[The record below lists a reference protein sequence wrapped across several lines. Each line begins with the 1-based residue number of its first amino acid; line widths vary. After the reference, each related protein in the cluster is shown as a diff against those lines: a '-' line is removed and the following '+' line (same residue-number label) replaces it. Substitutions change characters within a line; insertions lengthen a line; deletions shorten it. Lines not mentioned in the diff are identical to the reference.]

1 MFKRILFIYP
11 TKREKIYHDYLLG
24 NAPSNLLYGLA
35 ELIKKGYKCDFVDAG
50 YDQSKNPFYYIFYPL
65 ERFFQKVY
73 GSSFHLYH
81 VLYKLKAIKDHDL
94 VIVTSEACALPLL
107 LLKRIGIIKKPV
119 IFLSITGIYSFEK
132 IKNVLLKKILKSL
145 LAQAN
150 KIVCFS
156 EDEVKKYKK
165 SYGLKT
171 YAVPFGI
178 DSGFYLKNYDL
189 KADKQHILFISKNKN
204 KDMELMSKLANLFPK
219 EKFVIVINNQPVKSY
234 WPTNVKFKNNLDYQE
249 IMKLYS
255 SAKLSLIPLK
265 NPQINAGQTVFLEN
279 MMMGIPTV
287 FQESVGLDETYTF
300 SRGLPFMIGVKSQVV
315 DEWRR
320 KINIALSINA
330 KNKHNNKDVLG
341 EIINSYSIEHFI
353 AEVIKNV

>member
-11 TKREKIYHDYLLG
+11 TKRRKIFDDYLSG

-65 ERFFQKVY
+65 ERFFQKIY
-73 GSSFHLYH
+73 DSSFHLYH
-81 VLYKLKAIKDHDL
+81 VVYKLNAIKDYDL

-107 LLKRIGIIKKPV
+107 LLKKIGIIKKPV

-132 IKNVLLKKILKSL
+132 IKNILLKKILKSL
-145 LAQAN
+145 LTQAN
-150 KIVCFS
+150 KIVCFC

-165 SYGLKT
+165 SYGLKV

-178 DSGFYLKNYDL
+178 DSSFYLKNYDL
-189 KADKQHILFISKNKN
+189 KADKQHILFISKNRN
-204 KDMELMSKLANLFPK
+204 KDMELISKLANLFPQ
-219 EKFVIVINNQPVKSY
+219 EKFVIVTNNQPVKFCR
-234 WPTNVKFKNNLDYQE
+234 PTNVEYKNNLDYRE

-279 MMMGIPTV
+279 MMMVIPTV
-287 FQESVGLDETYTF
+287 FQESVGLDQTYTL
-300 SRGLPFMIGVKSQVV
+300 SRGLPFMIGVKSQGI
-315 DEWRR
+315 DEWCR
-320 KINIALSINA
+320 KIKIALSINS
-330 KNKHNNKDVLG
+330 KNKYNNKDIF
-341 EIINSYSIEHFI
+341 EKIINSYSIEHFI